1 MHLCQLF
8 LLTLHYRNKKMQIK
22 DMIMIEK
29 FKQIRAELNPE
40 NKEWLSKTEIKKRL
54 QIAYDKVGIFKIAN
68 ASDIQIFFD
77 AVEKQRRVEGKQ
89 TNGYLI
95 INK

>member
-1 MHLCQLF
+1 
-8 LLTLHYRNKKMQIK
+8 
-22 DMIMIEK
+22 MIEK

>member
-1 MHLCQLF
+1 MQLCHLF
-8 LLTLHYRNKKMQIK
+8 LVPLQYQIRECNIRN
-22 DMIMIEK
+22 MIMIEK
-29 FKQIRAELNPE
+29 FKQIRVELNPE
-40 NKEWLSKTEIKKRL
+40 NKEWIAKTEIKKRL
-54 QIAYDKVGIFKIAN
+54 QTAYDKVGIFKTAN

-77 AVEKQRRVEGKQ
+77 AVEKQRRVDGKQ